1 MTKSEQD
8 MTLNALPAA
17 IRQRIDEAISDASVA
32 LKLFV
37 AKRLAD
43 PAMVASHR
51 VTKAGRIGLKS
62 GQVSELTLIAPLKQG
77 GAERLKKFFALIDQ
91 NLQGAGQVGTLHN
104 MRFVF
109 LENETKLLFATA
121 YDGEWDPYI
130 DDFATLI
137 PEMMDYIFGNIEG
150 WPGIRSPDVKAFIER
165 YQIPAAAWFVAD
177 PDITVAEADRLRRQD
192 KAVRNFLG
200 NLN

>member
-8 MTLNALPAA
+8 MTLTAFSATIRQKIDAA
-17 IRQRIDEAISDASVA
+17 IGDASVA
-32 LKLFV
+32 LKVFI

-43 PAMVASHR
+43 PEMVASHR

-62 GQVSELTLIAPLKQG
+62 GQVSELTLIAPLKPG
-77 GAERLKKFFALIDQ
+77 GAERLRKFFALIEQ
-91 NLQGAGQVGTLHN
+91 NFFGAGQVGTLHN

-109 LENETKLLFATA
+109 LENDTKLMFATA

-137 PEMMDYIFGNIEG
+137 PEMMDYIFGNVEG
-150 WPGIRSPDVKAFIER
+150 WPGIHSPDVKAFIER
-165 YQIPAAAWFVAD
+165 YQLPAAAWFVAA
-177 PDITVAEADRLRRQD
+177 PDITVAEADRLQRQD

-200 NLN
+200 DLN

>member
-8 MTLNALPAA
+8 KTLSAIPAA
-17 IRQRIDEAISDASVA
+17 LRQKIDEAISDASVA
-32 LKLFV
+32 LKLFI

-43 PAMVASHR
+43 PDAVASHR

-62 GQVSELTLIAPLKQG
+62 GQVSELTLIAPLKAG

-91 NLQGAGQVGTLHN
+91 NLHGAGQVGTLHN

-137 PEMMDYIFGNIEG
+137 PEMMDYIFGNVEG
-150 WPGIRSPDVKAFIER
+150 WPGIHSPDVKDFIER
-165 YQIPAAAWFVAD
+165 YQLPAAAWFVAH
-177 PDITVAEADRLRRQD
+177 PDLSVAEAGRLQRQD
-192 KAVRNFLG
+192 KAVRTFVG